1 MSKFV
6 LMAESGSDIP
16 QELAMQYQIK
26 VVPMHVSFENDS
38 KDDMSFSTEE
48 LFGFYEKTG
57 VLPKTSGCNPG
68 DFEKAFD
75 EVHKQHPDKH
85 IIHLAYSAVTTC
97 SYQSA
102 LIAAEGRDYVTS
114 IDTKSVSA
122 GQSMVV
128 LGIARFIAENPV
140 CTLEE
145 IKQKVESLIRRI
157 HMGFFPGSLDYLRAG
172 GRVSNA
178 AYLGAKIL
186 GIRPLIEINDGKLIA
201 EKRYRGRLASIVPKF
216 LREYVEK
223 HRLEKERAA
232 LIYADGLD
240 DRIKESAFQTVQD
253 IGFREILWIKAGCVI
268 STHSGPGGFGIA
280 GFSKKLLQN

>member
-1 MSKFV
+1 MNKFLLLV
-6 LMAESGSDIP
+6 ESGADIP
-16 QELAMQYQIK
+16 PKLAIQHQIK
-26 VVPMHVSFENDS
+26 IVPMHVSFGNET
-38 KDDMSFSTEE
+38 KDDMSFGTEE
-48 LFGFYEKTG
+48 LFEFYNKTG

-75 EVHKQHPDKH
+75 EVHRQFPDRH

-122 GQSMVV
+122 GQTMVA
-128 LGIARFIAENPV
+128 LGVAQFIEENPA
-140 CTLEE
+140 CTLKAVKNETE
-145 IKQKVESLIRRI
+145 NLISRI
-157 HMGFFPGSLDYLRAG
+157 HMGFFPGDLNYLRAG

-186 GIRPLIEINDGKLIA
+186 GIRPLIEVDDGNLIAVKKYRGKLVSIA
-201 EKRYRGRLASIVPKF
+201 PKF
-216 LREYVEK
+216 LQEYAKK
-223 HRLEKERAA
+223 HRLGKEKIA
-232 LIYADGLD
+232 LIYTGGLD
-240 DRIKESAFQTVQD
+240 ERIKEAAIGAAQD
-253 IGFREILWIKAGCVI
+253 VGFREILWVKTGCVI

-280 GFSKKLLQN
+280 GFSELE